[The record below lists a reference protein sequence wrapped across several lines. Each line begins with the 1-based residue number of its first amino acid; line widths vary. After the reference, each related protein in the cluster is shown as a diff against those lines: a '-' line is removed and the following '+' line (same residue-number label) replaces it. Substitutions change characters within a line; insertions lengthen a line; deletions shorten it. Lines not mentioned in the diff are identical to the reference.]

1 MEAKMQQ
8 DHRQYAEHPL
18 TRQEVRLDLAVETA
32 YLALWDAMVKEHFP
46 DAVTGDLSPG
56 ASFALQ
62 EALTTAI
69 REWYELNAKDGYDLT
84 DWDGGRLKGF
94 DTQRM
99 PDELPKAKK
108 ISDAPKAKRKK
119 KARGGMPRNRHF

>member
-1 MEAKMQQ
+1 MQQ
-8 DHRQYAEHPL
+8 EPGQYAEHPL

-32 YLALWDAMVKEHFP
+32 YIALWDAMVKEHFA
-46 DAVTGDLSPG
+46 DAVSGDLSPG

-84 DWDGGRLKGF
+84 DWDGGRLK
-94 DTQRM
+94 
-99 PDELPKAKK
+99 DELPKAKK